1 MDFSPSFNLSEFESR
16 AWSLRAIA
24 GTGSAVASTA
34 IPPMSMLR
42 RLTSTVIVFP
52 FLILLL
58 NNEWTRT
65 QRSRRS
71 GTNGT
76 EPLGLEKVGQFR
88 FTYRRSLAP
97 HINQWLNQRIVGT
110 VTTKASVETRS
121 IDAASDS
128 TALYLAAKSTTT
140 VASGKLQQTSASRA
154 NGLTTCNKCS
164 IAKRTADCTVTRARE
179 PTNTAREKR
188 TG

>member
-1 MDFSPSFNLSEFESR
+1 MIMPKQKQKPDIHKIFSVVSIF
-16 AWSLRAIA
+16 
-24 GTGSAVASTA
+24 
-34 IPPMSMLR
+34 
-42 RLTSTVIVFP
+42 
-52 FLILLL
+52 
-58 NNEWTRT
+58 
-65 QRSRRS
+65 
-71 GTNGT
+71 
-76 EPLGLEKVGQFR
+76 
-88 FTYRRSLAP
+88 
-97 HINQWLNQRIVGT
+97 INQWLNQRIVGT